1 MLETCR
7 LGPCDKRIKLMK
19 EKKEIKIL
27 DGQHRMIK
35 MTGKEWKRLTKGLKL
50 SNISNRSK
58 VK

>member
-1 MLETCR
+1 
-7 LGPCDKRIKLMK
+7 MK

-35 MTGKEWKRLTKGLKL
+35 MTEKEWKRLTKGLKL
-50 SNISNRSK
+50 NNINKGPK